1 MSGARPPRLVVG
13 VSGGSGMPYVPDL
26 LGLLRDLGV
35 ETHLVVSS
43 GAKRVMTAE
52 GGGPQLADLTALATH
67 VHEDR
72 DLAAGI
78 ASGSFRTDGM
88 VLLPCSAGTLA
99 KVAQGFTDTLITR
112 AAHVT
117 LKERRR
123 LVLVVREDPLPRP
136 MLVNLLAAHD
146 AGATVMTASPG
157 FYHAPEDLNDLLRF
171 VTARVLDQFG
181 LDVPGFR
188 RWRDGAAGGPG

>member
-1 MSGARPPRLVVG
+1 MSGSSPPRRVVG

-26 LGLLRDLGV
+26 LALLRDLGV

-52 GGGPQLADLTALATH
+52 GSGPQLADLTALATH

-136 MLVNLLAAHD
+136 MLMNLLAAHD

-188 RWRDGAAGGPG
+188 RWRDGAPEGTQ

>member
-1 MSGARPPRLVVG
+1 MSGSRPLRLVVG

-26 LGLLRDLGV
+26 LALLRNLGV

-52 GGGPQLADLTALATH
+52 GSGPQLADLTALATH

-136 MLVNLLAAHD
+136 MLMNLLAAHD

-188 RWRDGAAGGPG
+188 RWRDGAPEGTQ

>member
-1 MSGARPPRLVVG
+1 MKLVVG
-13 VSGGSGMPYVPDL
+13 VSGGSGIPYA
-26 LGLLRDLGV
+26 LGVLRALRALDV

-43 GAKRVMTAE
+43 GAKRVMSAE
-52 GGGPQLADLTALATH
+52 GGPQLPELSALASQ
-67 VHEDR
+67 VHDDR
-72 DLAAGI
+72 DLAASV

-88 VLLPCSAGTLA
+88 LVIPCSAGTLA
-99 KVAQGFTDTLITR
+99 KVAHGLADNLLCR

-117 LKERRR
+117 LKERRP

-136 MLVNLLAAHD
+136 MLLNLLAAHD

-157 FYHAPEDLNDLLRF
+157 FYHAPRDVEELLHF

-181 LDVPGFR
+181 LDAPGFR
-188 RWRDGAAGGPG
+188 RWREEA